1 MTPAEKFLS
10 RVEHRQTGPGRWQ
23 FRVPTRKD
31 RQVSGSVR
39 ETDNGRLLVHDFSG
53 DSVVDILATID
64 LSLTD
69 LFPSAITNQGRPQSR
84 PFFGIEPL
92 RGVARDRLI
101 VCAAVAILRE
111 NKPLSASDFAA
122 MMAAA
127 GRIHT
132 AVSAVLPEMRRVHHE
147 H

>member
-69 LFPSAITNQGRPQSR
+69 LFPSAITDQGRPH
-84 PFFGIEPL
+84 
-92 RGVARDRLI
+92 RGRFSVSSPCEAWR
-101 VCAAVAILRE
+101 A
-111 NKPLSASDFAA
+111 
-122 MMAAA
+122 
-127 GRIHT
+127 T
-132 AVSAVLPEMRRVHHE
+132 A
-147 H
+147 